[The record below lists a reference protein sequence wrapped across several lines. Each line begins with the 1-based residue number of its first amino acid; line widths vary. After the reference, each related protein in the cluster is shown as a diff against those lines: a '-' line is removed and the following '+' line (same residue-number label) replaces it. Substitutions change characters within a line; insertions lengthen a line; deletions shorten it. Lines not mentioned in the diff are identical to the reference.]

1 MHKQQLKAMEQVC
14 LNCENDI
21 NPKTPSPQYAQNP
34 CVDCIYNA
42 VMVKTN
48 NFIQKLIR
56 SA

>member
-1 MHKQQLKAMEQVC
+1 MNLMHKQQLKAMEQVC

-34 CVDCIYNA
+34 
-42 VMVKTN
+42 MVKTN